1 MTDQSRSKLDRIAE
15 YLEGIGG
22 AVRKDQTYDDL
33 KTSTICL
40 CNVLTDLV
48 DYLKQ
53 PRDDAIVE
61 IEADRQRLINQ
72 AGTCCDED

>member
-1 MTDQSRSKLDRIAE
+1 MDRIAE
-15 YLEGIGG
+15 YLEGTGR
-22 AVRKDQTYDDL
+22 ALRKDQTHDDL

-53 PRDDAIVE
+53 PRDDAIAE
-61 IEADRQRLINQ
+61 LEDDRQRLINQ